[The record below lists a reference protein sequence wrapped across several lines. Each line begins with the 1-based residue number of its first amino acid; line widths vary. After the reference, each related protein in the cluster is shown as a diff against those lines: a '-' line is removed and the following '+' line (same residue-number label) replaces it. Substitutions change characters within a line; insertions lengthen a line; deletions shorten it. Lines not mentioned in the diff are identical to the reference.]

1 MGLFSGLK
9 KAFGKEEAPKQD
21 NWEKSTYP
29 SERKAPVG
37 VRTEAT
43 QNSEHRKNIEDSL
56 VQMHRDYL
64 SRRVS
69 FDTMMD
75 TLDDLRDKMAND
87 DALARSKRLPS
98 TLYGIFTATKDL
110 KVQRGIAEIIHAQAI
125 KGNPD
130 AVRIAKMLHQLAGD
144 PVTKD
149 LTSRASKMLG

>member
-1 MGLFSGLK
+1 MGLFGKL
-9 KAFGKEEAPKQD
+9 FGKEEQPKQD

-37 VRTEAT
+37 VRTEQT
-43 QNSEHRKNIEDSL
+43 QNAEHRRNIEDAL

-64 SRRVS
+64 GRKIG
-69 FDTMMD
+69 FDTLMD
-75 TLDDLRDKMAND
+75 TLEDLKDKMSDD

-110 KVQRGIAEIIHAQAI
+110 KVQRAIADIIHAQAV